1 MSTTL
6 PQVLVRRDGAVATLV
21 FSNPGKRNALD
32 FDMWCTIPGLVAEL
46 DRDPAVRVIVYTGE
60 GERALVAGADISRFE
75 ANRAVPGATE
85 RFNEAVEAAYLAA
98 GACSK
103 PVIAKIRGVCMGG
116 GLGLAAGCDLR
127 IASDDAV
134 FRMPAARLG
143 LSYGFR
149 GLKRFIDLIGAANSA
164 DIFFS
169 ARSFGAAEALAM
181 GYVQRVVSAA
191 NLDSEVRAYCEVIAE
206 NAPLTLSAAKRC
218 IVEALKDPEERDMQ
232 RAEAAHR
239 ACFASEDY
247 LEGARAF
254 MEKRPPRFSGR

>member
-1 MSTTL
+1 V
-6 PQVLVRRDGAVATLV
+6 PEVLVRREGAVATLV
-21 FSNPGKRNALD
+21 FSNPAKRNALD
-32 FDMWCTIPGLVAEL
+32 FDMWRAIPRLVEEL
-46 DRDPAVRVIVYTGE
+46 DRDPEVRVIVYTGE
-60 GERALVAGADISRFE
+60 GERAFVAGADISRFE

-85 RFNEAVEAAYLAA
+85 RFNEAVESAYLAA

-143 LSYGFR
+143 LSYGYR

-169 ARSFGAAEALAM
+169 ARRFGAAEALAL
-181 GYVQRVVSAA
+181 GFVQRVAPAA
-191 NLDSEVRAYCEVIAE
+191 DLDREVAAYCALLAE
-206 NAPLTLSAAKRC
+206 NAPLTLAAAKRC
-218 IVEALKDPEERDMQ
+218 IAEALKDPADRDMA

-247 LEGARAF
+247 LEGSRAF
-254 MEKRPPRFSGR
+254 MEKRAPEFKGR